1 MPQVI
6 ISPAKQMCIDADAHA
21 ARGISP
27 HPEQTAR
34 LIHALKQM
42 LREQGPQALQQLW
55 RVSDA
60 LLAEN
65 LERLDALEPLL
76 DAAQLGDPVYARRVG
91 PALFSYVGAQYR
103 SMAPNV
109 LDERA
114 LAWLQEHL
122 WILSGLYGCVRPF
135 DAVAPYRLEM
145 GAKLAVDGGRNLYEF
160 WGSALAQSVEAAG
173 EEIVNLAS
181 VEYARAVL
189 PHLDPHTRVTTCIF
203 GEELRAGKPM
213 QRAGASKVARGSMVR
228 WLAERACTDA
238 RNLTTFDVGYAFAPE
253 LSDETEDGARTLV
266 FMRR

>member
-6 ISPAKQMCIDADAHA
+6 ISPAKQMCIDADTHA

-27 HPEQTAR
+27 YPEKTAR
-34 LIHALKQM
+34 LIRTLKQM
-42 LREQGPQALQQLW
+42 LHERGPQALQALW

-76 DAAQLGDPVYARRVG
+76 DAEQLDDPVCARRVG

-103 SMAPNV
+103 SMAPGV
-109 LDERA
+109 LDEDA
-114 LAWLQEHL
+114 LTWLQEHL

-145 GAKLAVDGGRNLYEF
+145 GAKLAVDGARNLYEF
-160 WGSALAQSVEAAG
+160 WDDALARSVEAAG
-173 EEIVNLAS
+173 DQVVNLAS

-189 PHLDPHTRVTTCIF
+189 PHLGPCTRVTTCIF
-203 GEELRAGKPM
+203 GEELRAGKPV

-228 WLAERACTDA
+228 WMAERGCTDA
-238 RNLTTFDVGYAFAPE
+238 RELTAFDIGYAFAPE
-253 LSDETEDGARTLV
+253 LSDEAEDGTRTLV

>member
-6 ISPAKQMCIDADAHA
+6 ISPAKQMRIDADAHA
-21 ARGISP
+21 VRGISP
-27 HPEQTAR
+27 HPEKTAR
-34 LIHALKQM
+34 LIHVLKQ
-42 LREQGPQALQQLW
+42 LLHERGPQALQALW

-65 LERLDALEPLL
+65 LERLDALAPLL
-76 DAAQLGDPVYARRVG
+76 DAAQLGDPACARRVG

-103 SMAPNV
+103 SMAPGV
-109 LDERA
+109 LDEDA
-114 LAWLQEHL
+114 LDWLQGHL
-122 WILSGLYGCVRPF
+122 WILSGLYGCARPF

-145 GAKLAVDGGRNLYEF
+145 GAKLAVDGTHNLYEY
-160 WGSALAQSVEAAG
+160 WGDALARSVEMAG

-189 PHLDPHTRVTTCIF
+189 PHLGPRTRVTTCIF
-203 GEELRAGKPM
+203 GEELRAGKPV

-228 WLAERACTDA
+228 WMAERGCTDA
-238 RNLTTFDVGYAFAPE
+238 RDLVAFDIGYAFAPE
-253 LSDETEDGARTLV
+253 LSDETEGGARTLV